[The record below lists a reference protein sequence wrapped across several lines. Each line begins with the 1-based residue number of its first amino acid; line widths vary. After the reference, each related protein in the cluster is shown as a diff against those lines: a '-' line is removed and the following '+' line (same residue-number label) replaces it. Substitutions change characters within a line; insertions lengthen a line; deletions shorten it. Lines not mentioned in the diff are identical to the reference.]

1 MVEAL
6 ASPRLRP
13 PYTKMVEYELP
24 IGLYPTETVS
34 MSVGQFGWFHGMDAA
49 RRPGEFRT
57 PD

>member
-1 MVEAL
+1 
-6 ASPRLRP
+6 
-13 PYTKMVEYELP
+13 MVEYELP